1 MFILNKEIVTLSTT
15 ASAPG
20 RILNIRPSTIDG
32 SNDLPEVAGCTTKIT
47 NNSII
52 TDRII
57 SKIIALDLPADG
69 FNSNAPVNNF
79 YISLSNLGIRKSK
92 AVIAAVLLGIY
103 NPNSIESNIGG
114 TVDQGTPSFIGMFD
128 FYTKTSIGGE
138 DTGVS
143 VFVQGDSLA
152 LRVPDRNINLFRNK
166 HTIIQLYYSS
176 HS

>member
-15 ASAPG
+15 ANAPG
-20 RILNIRPSTIDG
+20 RVLNIKPSVVDG
-32 SNDLPEVAGCTTKIT
+32 SYDLPETTGCTTKIT

-52 TDRII
+52 NDRII
-57 SKIIALDLPADG
+57 SKIIAINLPMEG
-69 FNSNAPVNNF
+69 FNVGAPVNNF
-79 YISLSNLGIRKSK
+79 YIPLSNLGIRKSK

-138 DTGVS
+138 DTGIS

>member
-15 ASAPG
+15 ANAPG
-20 RILNIRPSTIDG
+20 RVLNIKPSVVDG
-32 SNDLPEVAGCTTKIT
+32 SYDLPETTGCTTKIT

-52 TDRII
+52 NDRII
-57 SKIIALDLPADG
+57 SKIIAINLPANG
-69 FNSNAPVNNF
+69 FNVGAPVNNF
-79 YISLSNLGIRKSK
+79 YIPLSNLGIRKSK

-103 NPNSIESNIGG
+103 DPNSTESNIGG

-128 FYTKTSIGGE
+128 FYTKTSTGGE
-138 DTGVS
+138 DTGIS

-152 LRVPDRNINLFRNK
+152 LRVPDRNINLFRDK

>member
-15 ASAPG
+15 ANAPG
-20 RILNIRPSTIDG
+20 RVLNIKPSVVDG
-32 SNDLPEVAGCTTKIT
+32 SYDLPETTGCTTKIT

-52 TDRII
+52 NDRII
-57 SKIIALDLPADG
+57 SKIIAINLPMEG
-69 FNSNAPVNNF
+69 FNVGAPVNNF
-79 YISLSNLGIRKSK
+79 YIPLSNLGIRKSK

-103 NPNSIESNIGG
+103 DPNSTESNIGG

-128 FYTKTSIGGE
+128 FYTKTSTGGE
-138 DTGVS
+138 DTGIS